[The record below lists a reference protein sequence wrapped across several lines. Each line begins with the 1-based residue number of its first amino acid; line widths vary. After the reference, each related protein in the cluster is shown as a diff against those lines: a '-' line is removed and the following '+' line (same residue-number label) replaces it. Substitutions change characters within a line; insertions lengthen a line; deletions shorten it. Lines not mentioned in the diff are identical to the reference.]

1 MAASHGFDP
10 KRHEGGLAVDT
21 RRAVQEPRS
30 PDLDVR
36 ETIDNG
42 FSRDWGFH
50 FLPSEEYWFDC
61 HAHLAKVRTAA
72 DIRHVLDAWFSI
84 LDGYRLE
91 RINLFVTDANLFAAC
106 REVQSETDR
115 FSWFYFPRHD
125 QADLDRIDQAF
136 GHGAAGLKLHNAPI
150 MRGQAGRLVWQSESW
165 QRIFA
170 RLNALRKPVLWHV
183 TQRVSRSP
191 YHGGSENAYWSD
203 RPAQAE
209 ALNNDL
215 LLADFLD
222 LVSRY
227 RDIPFIGAH
236 QLHIGLEK
244 LSQLLDAHPNL
255 FIDTSC
261 GFFLRWADDFYEQDR
276 ARYRAFFLDYRDR
289 ILFGSDTGL
298 APGEIDT
305 YLVQAF
311 LGHARFILQ
320 LRLPD
325 DVLQAV
331 AYGNVERLLG
341 LAGKQMQRRG
351 NVRP

>member
-1 MAASHGFDP
+1 MAASHGSDP
-10 KRHEGGLAVDT
+10 KQHKGGLAVDT
-21 RRAVQEPRS
+21 HRAAQEPRS

-91 RINLFVTDANLFAAC
+91 RINLFVTDADLFAAL
-106 REVQSETDR
+106 RDPVRNRR

-209 ALNNDL
+209 ALKQRSA
-215 LLADFLD
+215 LADFPG

-236 QLHIGLEK
+236 QLYIGL
-244 LSQLLDAHPNL
+244 
-255 FIDTSC
+255 
-261 GFFLRWADDFYEQDR
+261 
-276 ARYRAFFLDYRDR
+276 
-289 ILFGSDTGL
+289 
-298 APGEIDT
+298 
-305 YLVQAF
+305 
-311 LGHARFILQ
+311 
-320 LRLPD
+320 
-325 DVLQAV
+325 
-331 AYGNVERLLG
+331 
-341 LAGKQMQRRG
+341 
-351 NVRP
+351 